1 MYSKDLPSTYLLI
14 WFLVKIP
21 LIILIGL
28 LLIPFSEKEIF
39 VKEKNKI
46 FVGSIL
52 LTILLIPLILIL
64 TKAHLYDEIRQVM
77 FLVPL
82 ILILGLI
89 SLYTI
94 SKKVFYFISI
104 ISISFFVIENI
115 KINPYQYVWFN
126 LPSRAIDITKKFE
139 LEYQGISGKEISQ
152 FLAKLEKQDICILAN
167 PIHGVKPF
175 LKDTRF
181 NCFDIWQKIDTD
193 YKRPFLAVQNVRNL
207 KKVCLMVANLLMKL
221 ILNFCFTKK
230 NLLLENF

>member
-126 LPSRAIDITKKFE
+126 LPSR
-139 LEYQGISGKEISQ
+139 L
-152 FLAKLEKQDICILAN
+152 
-167 PIHGVKPF
+167 
-175 LKDTRF
+175 
-181 NCFDIWQKIDTD
+181 
-193 YKRPFLAVQNVRNL
+193 
-207 KKVCLMVANLLMKL
+207 
-221 ILNFCFTKK
+221 
-230 NLLLENF
+230 